1 VLELI
6 KGRIARRSL
15 DLSTKLSVFWADET
29 FSIGRF
35 PPLDRIDYL
44 DHRIPLL
51 ERRRLLPERP
61 TLGQVRSYLSGEPL
75 TTWRR
80 QATRLASLAAL
91 APEDHKAYLRALL
104 YPARFLYS
112 WETGKVASNDD
123 AVGYV
128 ERRALPCLDVTLVR
142 RALDCRN
149 AGQDA
154 SPLF

>member
-1 VLELI
+1 MVTMSSDSESPVDGPLGGQVSEFVQEVARLWDSHLGDRLAGVYLIGSLAHGGFSTRYSDIDVAVISEDLSIAVLELI

-75 TTWRR
+75 TNWRR
-80 QATRLASLAAL
+80 Q
-91 APEDHKAYLRALL
+91 
-104 YPARFLYS
+104 
-112 WETGKVASNDD
+112 
-123 AVGYV
+123 
-128 ERRALPCLDVTLVR
+128 
-142 RALDCRN
+142 
-149 AGQDA
+149 
-154 SPLF
+154 